1 VERNGT
7 TQSVSAARVLAYAWA
22 PFFSLYPPPL
32 LSSYTPYSKSTQVVS
47 VAATSYPRRRS
58 GQISSKIVINQETRY
73 CLSYCLLATY
83 EINIGKHVFYRIK
96 IIQSQYSLGNVL
108 LELFEKFP

>member
-7 TQSVSAARVLAYAWA
+7 TQFVSAARVLAYAWA

-47 VAATSYPRRRS
+47 IAATD
-58 GQISSKIVINQETRY
+58 
-73 CLSYCLLATY
+73 
-83 EINIGKHVFYRIK
+83 
-96 IIQSQYSLGNVL
+96 
-108 LELFEKFP
+108 LFENHDQ